1 MKPDEAKENQHFMPL
16 WRGKEIRMDFTLVKD
31 NLEKR
36 GFQVSCFD
44 TAKDAL
50 FYLDAAIDQKEVGIG
65 GSVTIQEMGL
75 YEKLAT
81 HNKVYWPWK
90 PIEGKTDQEMRELAH
105 RAGIY
110 FSSVNGLAETG
121 EVINI
126 DGTCNRISATLYGP
140 RKVYLVVGMNKIA
153 PDYEQ
158 ALYRARNVA
167 APLNCKRLNRKT
179 PCAIKGDKCYDCN
192 SPERICRGLTVFWR
206 KPGGCDYEIV
216 LIKEN
221 LGY

>member
-1 MKPDEAKENQHFMPL
+1 
-16 WRGKEIRMDFTLVKD
+16 MDFTLVKD

-44 TAKDAL
+44 TVKDAVS
-50 FYLDAAIDQKEVGIG
+50 YLDTAVDQKEVGIG
-65 GSVTIQEMGL
+65 GSMTIQEMGL
-75 YEKLAT
+75 YEKLAE

-90 PIEGKTDQEMRELAH
+90 PLEGKTDQEMRGLAH
-105 RAGIY
+105 RARIY
-110 FSSVNGLAETG
+110 FSSVNALAETG
-121 EVINI
+121 EVIKI

-140 RKVYLVVGMNKIA
+140 EKVYLVVGANKIA
-153 PDYEQ
+153 ADYEQ

-167 APLNCKRLNRKT
+167 APLNCHRLNRKT
-179 PCAIKGDKCYDCN
+179 PCAVKGDKCYDCN
-192 SPERICRGLTVFWR
+192 SPERICRGLTVLWR

-216 LIKEN
+216 LINEN